1 MGNPMDL
8 NRPITRNT
16 AWNIAIIGSAVV
28 VLCLILAGLLVGIT
42 VVTSHL
48 LYIPV
53 ILATY
58 RYPRNG
64 LIFSFIIVGIYVSMV
79 LLIAGTSMGIVQET
93 AVRSV
98 VILTIGALISL
109 LSSRLRE
116 SEDLYR
122 GLFDHSESGSILV
135 YNTGSERQI
144 SEINEKAEKLLL
156 GDRASLKGVPLT
168 VFWDREEENKVF
180 SALDTGDPHYTG
192 ETTFLLAAGRT
203 AHVQVSIALLPGDRA
218 ILTFSDITTRVQAE
232 QALLVANGKLNL
244 LSKISTD
251 HLQRNLNEI
260 RVIIRDAMAV
270 LHETSAKAYLQ
281 SIGNLVETIS
291 RHIDLSLSYRD
302 LGASV
307 ERWQRV
313 QEELWAI
320 DRGEP
325 KDGVS
330 VRYWAERLEILA
342 DPLFGK
348 VLDHVVSNA
357 FSHAGTFALLTV
369 RYREEGDAIV
379 LGIED
384 NGTGIPDEKKQQVF
398 EYDPVGHVGIGLF
411 ICRQIVEVSGMTLTE
426 TGEKGKGARFEIR
439 VPPGN
444 WRIEGSGDDAPRIH
458 RPPAGSGQNGMNEI
472 KGMFV
477 RELLT
482 EEFPLAESLW
492 TEYHGIK
499 GDPAVDRIFASYREG
514 EVVSVARCRKH
525 SDGYEVDGV
534 FTPEKYRGHGY
545 ANGAVGGL
553 VEACGGTTLY
563 MHAVRELVGFYRHSG
578 FVPIDEKELPPTIR
592 DRYAWAGGEMEGA
605 DVCPMRR

>member
-1 MGNPMDL
+1 MDL

-16 AWNIAIIGSAVV
+16 AWNIAITGSAVI
-28 VLCLILAGLLVGIT
+28 VLWLILAGLLGGIT

-64 LIFSFIIVGIYVSMV
+64 LIFSIFIVGIYISMV
-79 LLIAGTSMGIVQET
+79 MLIAGTTMGIVQET
-93 AVRSV
+93 ALRSA

-122 GLFDHSESGSILV
+122 GLFDHSESGNILV
-135 YNTGSERQI
+135 HSTGSERLI
-144 SEINEKAEKLLL
+144 SEINEKAENLLQ

-168 VFWDREEENKVF
+168 AFWDGEEENKVF
-180 SALDTGDPHYTG
+180 SALNTGNPHYTG
-192 ETTFLLAAGRT
+192 ETTFLLAGGRT
-203 AHVQVSIALLPGDRA
+203 AHVQVSVALLPGDRA

-251 HLQRNLNEI
+251 HLQRNINEI

-270 LHETSAKAYLQ
+270 LHETTTIAYFQ
-281 SIGNLVETIS
+281 TIGNLAETIS
-291 RHIDLSLSYRD
+291 RHIDLSQSYRD
-302 LGASV
+302 LGASA
-307 ERWQRV
+307 ECWQRI
-313 QEELWAI
+313 QERLWAI
-320 DRGEP
+320 DP
-325 KDGVS
+325 MASKDKVS
-330 VRYWAERLEILA
+330 VEYWAERLEILA

-357 FSHAGTFALLTV
+357 FSHAGTFTHLIV

-379 LGIED
+379 LGFED
-384 NGTGIPDEKKQQVF
+384 NGPGIPDEKKQQVF
-398 EYDPVGHVGIGLF
+398 AYDPGGHVGIGLF

-426 TGEKGKGARFEIR
+426 TGKEGEGARFEIR
-439 VPPGN
+439 VPHGN

-458 RPPAGSGQNGMNEI
+458 RSPTRSGQDGMNEI
-472 KGMFV
+472 RGIFV
-477 RELLT
+477 RELLA

-492 TEYHGIK
+492 IDYHGIK
-499 GDPAVDRIFASYREG
+499 GDPAIDRIFASYREG
-514 EVVSVARCRKH
+514 EVVSIARCRKH
-525 SDGYEVDGV
+525 PDGYEVDGV

-553 VEACGGTTLY
+553 VEACGGASLY
-563 MHAVRELVGFYRHSG
+563 MHAVRELVGFYSHFG

-592 DRYAWAGGEMEGA
+592 ERYAWAGGEMEGA